1 MGNIKLAGRYAKSLI
16 DLAKERNQVE
26 AIYNDALYFNA
37 IAENND
43 FAVMM
48 RSPVI
53 PVDKKQT
60 IFQAIFGN
68 KVSDITTSFF
78 KIVISKGRES
88 FLKEIMNEVINQ
100 YNELKGITKVHFTS
114 AVAVDAATIGKIKS
128 IIEQSSTLKNVDL
141 TTKVDEKLIGGFVLE
156 FDNNIFDS
164 SVLKDLNDIRIQFV
178 GNEFVSKI

>member
-114 AVAVDAATIGKIKS
+114 AV
-128 IIEQSSTLKNVDL
+128 SSTLKNVDL

-164 SVLKDLNDIRIQFV
+164 SVLKDLNDIRKQFV

>member
-37 IAENND
+37 IAENTD

-60 IFQAIFGN
+60 IFQAIFGS

-100 YNELKGITKVHFTS
+100 YNELKGITKVQFTS
-114 AVAVDAATIGKIKS
+114 AVAVDAAIAAKIKTA
-128 IIEQSSTLKNVDL
+128 IEQSTNLKNIDL
-141 TTKVDEKLIGGFVLE
+141 ATKIDESLIGGFMLE
-156 FDNNIFDS
+156 YNNNLFDATILHD
-164 SVLKDLNDIRIQFV
+164 LKTIKKQFTSND
-178 GNEFVSKI
+178 FVSKI